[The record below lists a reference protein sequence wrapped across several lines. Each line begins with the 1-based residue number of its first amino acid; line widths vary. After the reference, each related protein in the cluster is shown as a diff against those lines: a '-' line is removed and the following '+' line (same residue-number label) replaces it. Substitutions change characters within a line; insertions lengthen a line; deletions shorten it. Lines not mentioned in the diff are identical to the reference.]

1 MSEILKPNRIFHQP
15 HSLIFKHPTDNNNS
29 NNNSLSVSNDNLFE
43 ALTSKKNQKKEIT
56 KYTDKGCLATSSE
69 KPEANGN
76 TYLTSTKIIR
86 LNVSEQK
93 SKVQEKYKEYLK
105 QDLFMKNPIIQNIIN
120 KHQNTVSSQNSIPTK
135 NNEVK
140 EDNEMKISTYD
151 DNDKL
156 LNIFHEN
163 KANQSNQKSPAVQ
176 TKNSPVL
183 FKLKSNQ
190 MRKKLHENKMDII
203 NSTIYKNSYVQKP
216 YFIIHKKN
224 VNSFSRNTFLNNNN
238 NSQCYKIKPSQNLFI
253 HQISFSSKRQ
263 RPLTSRSIYSN
274 NNIYLTNTTRKIKLH
289 EEEKSSIPLKI
300 NKIEYNKVV
309 DPSFDHHFLI
319 CNLHNNPH
327 FSNKELRRKAL
338 YSSRKP
344 RAHSLFI

>member
-1 MSEILKPNRIFHQP
+1 MSEILKHDRIFHQP

-56 KYTDKGCLATSSE
+56 KYTDNGCLATSSE
-69 KPEANGN
+69 KTQTNTN

-93 SKVQEKYKEYLK
+93 SNSKVKERYKEYLK

-156 LNIFHEN
+156 LKIFHEN
-163 KANQSNQKSPAVQ
+163 KTNQSKSSAVQ
-176 TKNSPVL
+176 TKNSPGL
-183 FKLKSNQ
+183 FKLKNQ
-190 MRKKLHENKMDII
+190 IRKKFQENKMDII
-203 NSTIYKNSYVQKP
+203 NSTIYRNSYIQKP
-216 YFIIHKKN
+216 YFITHKKN
-224 VNSFSRNTFLNNNN
+224 VNSFSRNTFINYNN
-238 NSQCYKIKPSQNLFI
+238 NSQYYKVQPCQNLFI
-253 HQISFSSKRQ
+253 HHISFSNKRQ

-289 EEEKSSIPLKI
+289 EEEKSNIPLKI

-319 CNLHNNPH
+319 CNLQNNPH
-327 FSNKELRRKAL
+327 FSNKEIRRKAL

-344 RAHSLFI
+344 RANSLFI